1 MIIVVLHGA
10 GEVSK
15 RLYLSRLKA
24 KYDAQSIEVVDF
36 KQSSLQALNTLIN
49 SGSLFSDKRLIV
61 VENTPDSFNLG
72 ELTTGDD
79 SVNLVL
85 VAASPDSSKPLLK
98 SAAEKKV
105 VIMPFEGEKETSAFP
120 FLDALLEGKKS
131 AFVELE
137 KLREEYGWVY
147 VLTMIYYALRRN
159 LLPLPSSGFMQKKVI
174 AQKSRF
180 EDKIWPKLYE
190 KTLQTEYAIKSG
202 LLYERLGLTKL
213 VHFFMES
220 QNER

>member
-1 MIIVVLHGA
+1 MTIVILHGA

-24 KYDAQSIEVVDF
+24 KYDTQSVESVDF

-61 VENTPDSFNLG
+61 VENVTDQCDLNQLQ
-72 ELTTGDD
+72 TTDE

-85 VAASPDSSKPLLK
+85 VGAALDASKPLLK
-98 SAAEKKV
+98 SAVEKKA
-105 VIMPFEGEKETSAFP
+105 VIVPFEGEKETSAFP

-137 KLREEYGWVY
+137 KLREDYGWVY

-159 LLPLPSSGFMQKKVI
+159 LLPLPSSSFMKKKVLS
-174 AQKSRF
+174 QKSRF
-180 EDKIWPKLYE
+180 QTKDWQDFYYQ
-190 KTLQTEYAIKSG
+190 TLQTEFAIKSG
-202 LLYERLGLTKL
+202 LAEERGALTQL
-213 VHFFMES
+213 VHFFVHKV
-220 QNER
+220 